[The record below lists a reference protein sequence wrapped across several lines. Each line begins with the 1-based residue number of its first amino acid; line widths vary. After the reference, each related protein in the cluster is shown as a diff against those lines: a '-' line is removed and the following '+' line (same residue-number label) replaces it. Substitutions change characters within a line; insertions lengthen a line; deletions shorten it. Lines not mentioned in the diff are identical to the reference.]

1 MYYTLHHCNEPT
13 TSSRITLH
21 DRIIQAISKNV
32 IANNTALVE
41 QYIPI
46 HKPPHFGV
54 VVAGLEVIQ
63 PTLGIVI
70 ISSVPNGVDM
80 GDVVC
85 IGDGVAACIGDQ
97 EQLAPGIVGVIT
109 NGAGVLVPQADD
121 VTLQVVHIIVVILRG
136 VVFGIGDEGR
146 DTVRRAGGIV
156 DVLDLNGRNRF
167 TVQGGDSALTQR
179 RTACRVIGDVGD
191 AAVGIGDG
199 LSGAFSPH
207 PPPFGGPPS
216 RRGVGNARDLMPH
229 RGIIQHPRAA
239 SLPQRGKFAAGTCS
253 RPALTYDR
261 RAGFFRQGTEPSPVF
276 LMMIPFCTY
285 QSIMI

>member
-121 VTLQVVHIIVVILRG
+121 VTLQVVHIVIIILRG
-136 VVFGIGDEGR
+136 VAERIGDEGR

-179 RTACRVIGDVGD
+179 RTACRVVGDIGD

-199 LSGAFSPH
+199 LSGADAALSLLRDSSLYKGAFLSPIVVKTQK
-207 PPPFGGPPS
+207 
-216 RRGVGNARDLMPH
+216 RRLSYFPDNLFLKTYVTHIIKQQTNPTINAPL
-229 RGIIQHPRAA
+229 
-239 SLPQRGKFAAGTCS
+239 
-253 RPALTYDR
+253 
-261 RAGFFRQGTEPSPVF
+261 
-276 LMMIPFCTY
+276 
-285 QSIMI
+285 